1 MTPTTRR
8 SWWFF
13 IAMPALAFG
22 LNWLWE
28 MVQMPAFQEMAGRS
42 WLETSRRC
50 TIAALG
56 DVAMILAIYAI
67 GAVAAGD
74 ARWGTAPK
82 WIIYAT
88 EVLLG
93 AGIAC
98 AFEWFSLATGRWTYN
113 EHMPVIPGLRIG
125 LWPLLQLALLAP
137 LSYWLAHQCIRRLS
151 SRDSTTC
158 RPAR

>member
-74 ARWGTAPK
+74 ARWGMVSK
-82 WIIYAT
+82 WSIYAT
-88 EVLLG
+88 AVLLG
-93 AGIAC
+93 AAFAAG
-98 AFEWFSLATGRWTYN
+98 FEWFSLATGRWNYN
-113 EHMPVIPGLRIG
+113 EHMPVVPGLQVG
-125 LWPLLQLALLAP
+125 LWPMLQMILLAP
-137 LSYWLAHQCIRRLS
+137 LTFWLAHWW
-151 SRDSTTC
+151 
-158 RPAR
+158 ARSFSNCS